1 MVRKLVFLALA
12 IPLLWAG
19 CNSKKT
25 HTQEEK
31 SASVSASVRY
41 ARGFTIEDRK
51 TFKKLTVFNP
61 WQKSTGVSYQY
72 YLVPRSEKVPASLE
86 GKQII
91 RTPVRRVVCLSTT
104 QLGFLEALHETS
116 SLVGIPDINL
126 VSDSSIIQRYH
137 EKKLSEVG
145 YAQGLNYELLL
156 SLKPDLVLTY
166 GVDGEVSAQLN
177 KLNDLGVPVMLVGEY
192 LESTPLAKC
201 EWIKFVG
208 AIYGKQEEA
217 QKWFNR
223 IDKNYQQIRAK
234 VADVDYRPKVLTGL
248 PWKDNWWMAGGKSNL
263 AKLIHDAGGEYL
275 WHKNTS
281 RNAFVVSIEDVFMK
295 ANSADYWINT
305 GTAGSVSDLLAVDS
319 RFASLPPVKKHA
331 VYNNN
336 ARMSA
341 GGGNDY
347 WEKGVVRPDL
357 ILQDLVRIF
366 HPGKVTP
373 GKLYFY
379 RQLN

>member
-1 MVRKLVFLALA
+1 MVRKLLFLALS
-12 IPLLWAG
+12 IPLLLFG
-19 CNSKKT
+19 CKSKKKPSP
-25 HTQEEK
+25 EGK
-31 SASVSASVRY
+31 STFVSTSVKY
-41 ARGFTIEDRK
+41 ARGFTIEDFN
-51 TFKKLTVFNP
+51 TYEKLTVLNP
-61 WQKSTGVSYQY
+61 WQKSSGVSYSY
-72 YLVPRSEKVPASLE
+72 YLVPRNQKIPASLQ
-86 GKQII
+86 GKNVV

-104 QLGFLEALHETS
+104 QLGFLEALNETS

-137 EKKLSEVG
+137 NKQLSEVG

-177 KLNDLGVPVMLVGEY
+177 KLKDLGVPVMLVGEY

-201 EWIKFVG
+201 EWIKFIG
-208 AIYGKQEEA
+208 AIYGKEAEA

-223 IDKNYQQIRAK
+223 IDKNYQQIKKK

-263 AKLIHDAGGEYL
+263 ANLIHDAGGEYL
-275 WHKNTS
+275 WHENTS

-295 ANSADYWINT
+295 AKSADFWINS
-305 GTAGSVSDLLAVDS
+305 GTANSIKDLLSVDS
-319 RFASLPPVKKHA
+319 RFSSLPPVKKHN

-357 ILQDLVRIF
+357 ILRDLVRIF
-366 HPGKVTP
+366 HPDKEND

>member
-1 MVRKLVFLALA
+1 MVRKLLFLALS
-12 IPLLWAG
+12 IPLLLFG
-19 CNSKKT
+19 CKSKNPPSP
-25 HTQEEK
+25 EGK
-31 SASVSASVRY
+31 STFVSTSTKY
-41 ARGFTIEDRK
+41 ARGFTIENFK
-51 TFKKLTVFNP
+51 TYEKLTVLNP
-61 WQKSTGVSYQY
+61 WQKSSGVSYSY
-72 YLVPRSEKVPASLE
+72 YLVPRNQKIPASLQ
-86 GKQII
+86 GKNIV

-104 QLGFLEALHETS
+104 QLGFLEALNETS

-137 EKKLSEVG
+137 NKQLSEVG

-177 KLNDLGVPVMLVGEY
+177 KLKDLGVPVMLVGEY

-201 EWIKFVG
+201 EWIKFIG
-208 AIYGKQEEA
+208 AIYGKEA
-217 QKWFNR
+217 EASKWFNR
-223 IDKNYQQIRAK
+223 IDKNYQEIKKK

-263 AKLIHDAGGEYL
+263 ANLIHDAGGEYL
-275 WHKNTS
+275 WHENTS

-295 ANSADYWINT
+295 AKSADFWINS
-305 GTAGSVSDLLAVDS
+305 GTAGSIKDLLSVDS
-319 RFASLPPVKKHA
+319 RFSSLPPVKKHK

-357 ILQDLVRIF
+357 ILKDLVRIF
-366 HPGKVTP
+366 HPDKETD

>member
-1 MVRKLVFLALA
+1 MVRKLLFLVLS
-12 IPLLWAG
+12 ISFLFYG
-19 CNSKKT
+19 CKLKT
-25 HTQEEK
+25 HRSQEGK
-31 SASVSASVRY
+31 GVFVSTSAKY
-41 ARGFTIEDRK
+41 ARGFTIEDFK
-51 TFKKLTVFNP
+51 TYQKLTVLNP
-61 WQKSTGVSYQY
+61 WQKSSGVSYSY
-72 YLVPRSEKVPASLE
+72 YLVPRNQKVPASLQ
-86 GKQII
+86 GKNIV
-91 RTPVRRVVCLSTT
+91 RTPVQRVVCLSTT
-104 QLGFLEALHETS
+104 QLGFLEALNETS

-137 EKKLSEVG
+137 EKQLSEVG
-145 YAQGLNYELLL
+145 YAQSLNYELLL

-177 KLNDLGVPVMLVGEY
+177 KLKDLGVPVMLVGEY

-201 EWIKFVG
+201 EWIKFIG
-208 AIYGKQEEA
+208 AIYGKEAEA
-217 QKWFNR
+217 QQWFNR
-223 IDKNYQQIRAK
+223 IDSNYQQIK
-234 VADVDYRPKVLTGL
+234 KNVAEVDYRPKVLTGL

-263 AKLIHDAGGEYL
+263 ANLIHDAGGEYL
-275 WHKNTS
+275 WHENTS

-295 ANSADYWINT
+295 AKSADFWINS
-305 GTAGSVSDLLAVDS
+305 GTAGSIKDLLSVDS
-319 RFASLPPVKKHA
+319 RFSSLPPVKKHA

-336 ARMSA
+336 GRMSA

-357 ILQDLVRIF
+357 ILMDLVRIF
-366 HPGKVTP
+366 HPDKETN

>member
-1 MVRKLVFLALA
+1 MLRKLLFLALF
-12 IPLLWAG
+12 IPFFLFG
-19 CNSKKT
+19 CKSKNHRSPEGKT
-25 HTQEEK
+25 TYV
-31 SASVSASVRY
+31 STSVKY
-41 ARGFTIEDRK
+41 AQGFTIEDFK
-51 TFKKLTVFNP
+51 TYKKLTVLNP
-61 WQKSTGVSYQY
+61 WQKSSGISYSY
-72 YLVPRSEKVPASLE
+72 YLVPRNQKVPSSLK
-86 GKQII
+86 GKNIV

-104 QLGFLEALHETS
+104 QLGFLEALNETS

-137 EKKLSEVG
+137 DKKLSEVG

-177 KLNDLGVPVMLVGEY
+177 KLKDLGVPVMLVGEY
-192 LESTPLAKC
+192 LESTPMAKC

-208 AIYGKQEEA
+208 AIYGKQMA
-217 QKWFNR
+217 AKKWFSR
-223 IDKNYQQIRAK
+223 IDSSYQQIK
-234 VADVDYRPKVLTGL
+234 KEVADVDYRPKVLAGL
-248 PWKDNWWMAGGKSNL
+248 PWKDNWWMAGGESNL
-263 AKLIHDAGGEYL
+263 ANLIRDAGGEYL
-275 WHKNTS
+275 WHENTS
-281 RNAFVVSIEDVFMK
+281 RDAFVVSIEDVFMK
-295 ANSADYWINT
+295 AKSADLWINS
-305 GTAGSVSDLLAVDS
+305 GTAASIKDLLSVDG
-319 RFASLPPVKKHA
+319 RFSSLPPVKKHK

-357 ILQDLVRIF
+357 ILKDLVTIF
-366 HPGKVTP
+366 HPDKVTD

>member
-1 MVRKLVFLALA
+1 MLRKLLFLALS
-12 IPLLWAG
+12 ISFLFYG
-19 CNSKKT
+19 CKSKK
-25 HTQEEK
+25 HPSPEGK
-31 SASVSASVRY
+31 STFVSTSAKY
-41 ARGFTIEDRK
+41 ARGFTIEDFN
-51 TFKKLTVFNP
+51 TYEKLTVLNP
-61 WQKSTGVSYQY
+61 WQKSSGVSYSY
-72 YLVPRSEKVPASLE
+72 YLVPRNRKIPASLQ
-86 GKQII
+86 GKNVV

-104 QLGFLEALHETS
+104 QLGFLEALNETS

-137 EKKLSEVG
+137 NKQLSEVG

-177 KLNDLGVPVMLVGEY
+177 KLKDLGVPVMLVGEY

-201 EWIKFVG
+201 EWIKFIG
-208 AIYGKQEEA
+208 AIYGKEA
-217 QKWFNR
+217 KANKWFNR
-223 IDKNYQQIRAK
+223 IDKNYQQIK
-234 VADVDYRPKVLTGL
+234 KKMADVDYRPKVLTGL

-263 AKLIHDAGGEYL
+263 ANLIHDAGGEYL
-275 WHKNTS
+275 WHENTS

-295 ANSADYWINT
+295 AKSADFWINS
-305 GTAGSVSDLLAVDS
+305 GTANSMKDLLSVDS
-319 RFASLPPVKKHA
+319 RFSSLPPVKKHN

-336 ARMSA
+336 ARVSA

-357 ILQDLVRIF
+357 ILRDLVRIF
-366 HPGKVTP
+366 HPDKEND